1 MDGEWAAP
9 LRDRIENDVTRDND
23 AKRETGEDRER
34 RGDAQLALDDL
45 PARLV
50 HRILTAA
57 SDRANETVLIGIA
70 KLRPDAKKSRDVR
83 SLEHLD
89 PMIIGTVGE
98 SRNAGGIGARQPLGH
113 YRSTTRQYQA
123 GPRPPAHSRVGK
135 KRDR

>member
-9 LRDRIENDVTRDND
+9 LRDRIENDVTRDNH
-23 AKRETGEDRER
+23 AKSETGADRQR

-70 KLRPDAKKSRDVR
+70 KLRADAKKRRDER
-83 SLEHLD
+83 SLEHLA
-89 PMIIGTVGE
+89 PMILGPEIG
-98 SRNAGGIGARQPLGH
+98 R
-113 YRSTTRQYQA
+113 
-123 GPRPPAHSRVGK
+123 AHV
-135 KRDR
+135 

>member
-9 LRDRIENDVTRDND
+9 LRDRIENDVARDNH
-23 AKRETGEDRER
+23 AKRETGADRQR

-70 KLRPDAKKSRDVR
+70 KLRADAKKRRDER
-83 SLEHLD
+83 RLQNLA
-89 PMIIGTVGE
+89 PMTISQFGATPHH
-98 SRNAGGIGARQPLGH
+98 GGIGRA
-113 YRSTTRQYQA
+113 SC
-123 GPRPPAHSRVGK
+123 
-135 KRDR
+135 